1 MNNRRSPLH
10 GLFNL
15 RVWSLFIKE
24 FHQIRR
30 NRRLVI
36 LLIIPPTL
44 NIILFGIALNPT
56 FENLRLGI
64 VDYSRSAES
73 RDLISAFNE
82 GRVFKTEG
90 YYASSDD
97 LGEAISRGELDAGL
111 VLPNDFAEKRARHE
125 TVDVQLLVDAVNA
138 NTATIAGGYAARII
152 ASFNQKLAQAQNP
165 AQPNASVAGNV
176 ALVTNPML
184 RASVTPRLTLL
195 YNPGLKSAW
204 FITTGMIGLLLVLQG
219 SVVSS
224 ASLVREKE
232 VGTVEQL
239 LMTPAGNSEIIIAK
253 VAPIFLLLSFDIGLA
268 LFVAKLAFGV
278 PVRGS
283 LLLFFLSA
291 SLCVLAGIG
300 LGMMIATFTR
310 TQQQAQLM
318 SFFTNP
324 PLALLSGATTPI
336 EAMPNWL
343 QPITAINPV
352 KHFAII
358 SRSILLKGS
367 GVDVLYPQLLA
378 LAAIAFVMVAISS
391 WQFRKQLR

>member
-1 MNNRRSPLH
+1 MS
-10 GLFNL
+10 LFNRILNL
-15 RVWSLFIKE
+15 RLWSLFIKE

-36 LLIIPPTL
+36 MLIIPPTL
-44 NIILFGIALNPT
+44 NIILFGLALNPN
-56 FENLRLGI
+56 FENLRLGV
-64 VDYSRSAES
+64 VDYSGTAES
-73 RDLISAFNE
+73 RELVSAFTE
-82 GRVFKTEG
+82 GLVFHLDG

-97 LGEAISRGELDAGL
+97 VGRVIGKGDLDAGL
-111 VLPNDFAEKRARHE
+111 VIPLDFAKKRALNE
-125 TVDVQLLVDAVNA
+125 TAEVQLLVDAVNA
-138 NTATIAGGYAARII
+138 NTATIAGGYAGRII
-152 ASFNQKLAQAQNP
+152 ASLNQKKNSTA
-165 AQPNASVAGNV
+165 
-176 ALVTNPML
+176 
-184 RASVTPRLTLL
+184 RAPVTPHVTLL

-232 VGTVEQL
+232 MGTIEQL
-239 LMTPAGNSEIIIAK
+239 LMTPAGSSELIIAK
-253 VAPIFLLLSFDIGLA
+253 VGPIFLLLAADIVLA
-268 LFVAKLAFGV
+268 LTVARIVFGV

-291 SLCVLAGIG
+291 SLCVLCGIG

-324 PLALLSGATTPI
+324 PLAFLSGATTPI

-343 QPITAINPV
+343 QPITALNPV

-358 SRSILLKGS
+358 SRGILLKGS

-378 LAAIAFVMVAISS
+378 LAAIALVMVSVSA
-391 WQFRKQLR
+391 WQFRKQLG

>member
-1 MNNRRSPLH
+1 MKPL
-10 GLFNL
+10 GQIFNA
-15 RVWSLFIKE
+15 RIWSLFVKE

-44 NIILFGIALNPT
+44 NIILFGLALNPT
-56 FENLRLGI
+56 FENLQLGV
-64 VDYSRSAES
+64 VDYSRTPQS
-73 RDLISAFNE
+73 RELISAFTE
-82 GRVFKTEG
+82 GLVFKTRG
-90 YYASSDD
+90 YYASTEEI
-97 LGEAISRGELDAGL
+97 GQAISRGELDAGL
-111 VLPNDFAEKRARHE
+111 VVPQDFADKRARHE

-152 ASFNQKLAQAQNP
+152 ASFNQKMAMSQAPQRQTANIATNGGVSIVPKP
-165 AQPNASVAGNV
+165 AA
-176 ALVTNPML
+176 

-232 VGTVEQL
+232 IGTVEQL

-253 VAPIFLLLSFDIGLA
+253 VAPIFLLLSMDIVLA
-268 LFVAKLAFGV
+268 LFVARLAFGV

-291 SLCVLAGIG
+291 SLCVLCGVG

-318 SFFTNP
+318 GFFTNP

-343 QPITAINPV
+343 QPITALNPV

-358 SRSILLKGS
+358 SRGILLKGS
-367 GVDVLYPQLLA
+367 GVEVLYPQLLA
-378 LAAIAFVMVAISS
+378 LAAIAFVMVSVSA